1 MKDDRG
7 CGSKILHALNCFGK
21 ADGAGGMFRTFA
33 QRGDNLSKM
42 FPAILSVAITVLAL
56 IYLYPIDYDDIQFD
70 GQEYFAVSALG
81 ARNAIFVSSIVMST
95 SVIASLAVGMLAKK
109 EIYASAQELYNSNYL
124 HTTLSVFIVSGW
136 FLWLNLSD
144 PDGAGATEQ
153 DKALPGI
160 WLLIATITAYVLKLF
175 LDMKFGKKV
184 EDYDAVFGAAKL
196 LDPTLEDKR
205 FQTSR
210 QMGSMISIM
219 LTIYFLVAFA
229 AEIDFSNMDWEST
242 GSSMMLLVFLFA
254 YTLVISVEAKAV
266 SEGEEQ
272 LSEVQKGWINSGV
285 TISQVLLYVIF
296 FFVGGFI
303 ATHTQKEGIFVALM
317 VLYLEGLQIGIGQLG
332 SEVKSGAVTFVYR
345 FIQFFL
351 GILAIVAIT
360 PTTSASSAKIAT
372 KDTASAV
379 GHLEALSTILWGVG
393 LASGVIKVFQASFMD
408 DLRSPSPA
416 QTFRKFSSTGL
427 LIASSALWVGGAGFT
442 APDTLNT
449 TFSTSLFVLALLNR
463 LLDSFVD
470 SSMDDGGFS
479 GGLMELA
486 KDYAFGGWI
495 PWIVKSESEEATG
508 LESPTIDNVRS
519 WMVLA
524 SLGTSLGLLLQWSDV
539 KTNLNG
545 YAGVACGL
553 IVLHMVVVVVALLD
567 GVVPESSRLKPA
579 TKFLS
584 LSRSSAI
591 RFVVSTTVICSLI
604 IVASDSGNLVSGG
617 HLKTG
622 DHVENWIIGSLV
634 AYLFADAVGAEFL

>member
-33 QRGDNLSKM
+33 QNESRGSKL
-42 FPAILSVAITVLAL
+42 FPGILSVAITVLAL
-56 IYLYPIDYDDIQFD
+56 MYLYPIDYDDIQFD

-81 ARNAIFVSSIVMST
+81 ARNAIFVSSIVIST
-95 SVIASLAVGMLAKK
+95 SVIASLAVGMFAKK
-109 EIYASAQELYNSNYL
+109 DIYKSAEELYNSNYL
-124 HTTLSVFIVSGW
+124 HTTLSVFIVAGW

-144 PDGAGATEQ
+144 SENAGATEQ
-153 DKALPGI
+153 DKAIPGI

-184 EDYDAVFGAAKL
+184 EDYDAVFGAAKKFN
-196 LDPTLEDKR
+196 PEVEDKR

-332 SEVKSGAVTFVYR
+332 SEVKSGAITFAYR

-360 PTTSASSAKIAT
+360 PTTSESSAKIAT
-372 KDTASAV
+372 ADTANAT
-379 GHLEALSTILWGVG
+379 GHLEALSTVLWGVG

-408 DLRSPSPA
+408 ELRSPSPA

-442 APDTLNT
+442 APSTLST
-449 TFSTSLFVLALLNR
+449 TFSTGLFVLALLNR

-470 SSMDDGGFS
+470 SSMDDGGLS

-486 KDYAFGGWI
+486 KDYVFGGWLEES
-495 PWIVKSESEEATG
+495 KSEEATG

-524 SLGTSLGLLLQWSDV
+524 SLGTSLGLLLQWSDSHPKGFEYGHAALALV
-539 KTNLNG
+539 
-545 YAGVACGL
+545 L
-553 IVLHMVVVVVALLD
+553 IIVHLVVVAVALLD
-567 GVVPESSRLKPA
+567 GVFSNKV
-579 TKFLS
+579 TKIVS
-584 LSRSSAI
+584 ASRSSAV
-591 RFVVSTTVICSLI
+591 RFAVSTTVICSLI
-604 IVASDSGNLVSGG
+604 VVASDSGNLVSAG

>member
-1 MKDDRG
+1 MGINCKG
-7 CGSKILHALNCFGK
+7 CGSGILHSLNCFGK
-21 ADGAGGMFRTFA
+21 ADGAGGMFRKFA
-33 QRGDNLSKM
+33 QNEGNSSKA
-42 FPAILSVAITVLAL
+42 FPAILSIVITVFAL
-56 IYLYPIDYDDIQFD
+56 MYLYPIDYDDIQFD

-81 ARNAIFVSSIVMST
+81 ARNAIFVSSIVIST
-95 SVIASLAVGMLAKK
+95 SVIASVAVGMLAKK
-109 EIYASAQELYNSNYL
+109 DIYASAQELYNSNYL

-144 PDGAGATEQ
+144 SGDAGATEQ
-153 DKALPGI
+153 DKAQPGI
-160 WLLIATITAYVLKLF
+160 WLLIATITAHVLKLF

-184 EDYDAVFGAAKL
+184 EDYDAVFGAAKKSN
-196 LDPTLEDKR
+196 PALENKR

-242 GSSMMLLVFLFA
+242 GSSMLLLVFLFA
-254 YTLVISVEAKAV
+254 YTLVISVEAKAI

-272 LSEVQKGWINSGV
+272 KEEVMKGWIASGV
-285 TISQVLLYVIF
+285 TISQVLIYVIF

-317 VLYLEGLQIGIGQLG
+317 VLYLEGLQVGMGQLG
-332 SEVKSGAVTFVYR
+332 SKVESGAVTFAYR
-345 FIQFFL
+345 FVQFFL

-372 KDTASAV
+372 KDTANAI
-379 GHLEALSTILWGVG
+379 GHLEALSTVLWGVG

-442 APDTLNT
+442 APSTLNT
-449 TFSTSLFVLALLNR
+449 TFSTILFVLALLNR

-470 SSMDDGGFS
+470 SSMDDGGLS

-486 KDYAFGGWI
+486 KDYVLGGWL
-495 PWIVKSESEEATG
+495 KESESEEATG

-524 SLGTSLGLLLQWSDV
+524 SLGSSLGLLLQWSDS
-539 KTNLNG
+539 NSGFGG
-545 YAGVACGL
+545 YATSALVL
-553 IVLHMVVVVVALLD
+553 IIVHLVVVAVALLD
-567 GVVPESSRLKPA
+567 GVVPESSGLKPV
-579 TKFLS
+579 TKILS
-584 LSRSSAI
+584 ASRSSAV
-591 RFVVSTTVICSLI
+591 RFVVSTIVICSLI
-604 IVASDSGNLVSGG
+604 IAASDSGNLVSAG